1 MPGYALHRV
10 LPQCMGNK
18 YLAMIVPA
26 QQDLRLRF
34 PGKSIMKYFLPDGRG
49 GKPAHFPGENI
60 RQQPQFALTNGF
72 RIEGLI
78 NKGVNVSSWVIV
90 PSKSKKAMF
99 FFILVTLYRHTGAA
113 KVRLIYFFP
122 AWRQDPA

>member
-1 MPGYALHRV
+1 
-10 LPQCMGNK
+10 MGNK

-26 QQDLRLRF
+26 LQDLRLRF

-78 NKGVNVSSWVIV
+78 NKRGKRIFVGDRAIEV
-90 PSKSKKAMF
+90 KKAMF

-113 KVRLIYFFP
+113 KVRLIYFLP